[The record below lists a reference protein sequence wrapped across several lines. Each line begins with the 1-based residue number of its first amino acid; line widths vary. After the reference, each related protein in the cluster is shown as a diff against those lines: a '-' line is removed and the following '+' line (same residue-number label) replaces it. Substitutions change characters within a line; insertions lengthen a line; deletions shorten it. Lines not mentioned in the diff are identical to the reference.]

1 VPAPAPGAPAAATA
15 PAAGVPAAATAPA
28 AGVPAPATAA
38 AARAA
43 TARGVTFLL
52 LSAVLFGGM
61 SFLTKLAGARVP
73 GSELAA
79 VRFALGLVLTLALAA
94 TGVVAVRAPW
104 RHLPLLLVRGFTG
117 GAAVILFFTAIARG
131 NVGTATLLNF
141 TSPVFTALCAWIV
154 LRERLSGWVV
164 SAFVVTAVG
173 VALVWRGTHQ
183 GPVSLL
189 GWQSLGLLSAVLSGV
204 AVTAIR
210 GLRRHEAV
218 SAWTVFLF
226 FNACGL
232 ACSAP
237 VAAAGFVWPSPREW
251 GLILGLA
258 ALSIAGQVLFTSAL
272 AWVQAAV
279 SGVIQ
284 QVTVVVAFAL
294 GCAVLHEPL
303 SGWQV
308 AGAVLAMGGAAWAAR
323 LVRPEE
329 A

>member
-1 VPAPAPGAPAAATA
+1 MPAPVPGSA
-15 PAAGVPAAATAPA
+15 
-28 AGVPAPATAA
+28 PAPAT
-38 AARAA
+38 ARAA
-43 TARGVTFLL
+43 TARGVTFLV

-61 SFLTKLAGARVP
+61 AFLTKIAGARLP
-73 GSELAA
+73 GAEIAA
-79 VRFALGLVLTLALAA
+79 VRFTLGLVLTLALAA
-94 TGVVAVRAPW
+94 AGVVTVEAPR
-104 RHLPLLLVRGFTG
+104 RHLPLLLVRGFAG
-117 GAAVILFFTAIARG
+117 GTAVILFFIAIAHG

-141 TSPVFTALCAWIV
+141 TSPVFTALFAWMV

-164 SAFVVTAVG
+164 SAFVLTAAG
-173 VALVWRGTHQ
+173 VALVWRGAHQ
-183 GPVSLL
+183 GPMSLL

-210 GLRRHEAV
+210 GLRRREAV

-226 FNACGL
+226 FNAAGL

-237 VAAAGFVWPSPREW
+237 VAAVGFVWPAPREW
-251 GLILGLA
+251 GLILALS
-258 ALSIAGQVLFTSAL
+258 ALSIAGQVLFTAAL

-303 SGWQV
+303 GGWQV
-308 AGAVLAMGGAAWAAR
+308 VGAALAMAGAAWAAR

-329 A
+329 